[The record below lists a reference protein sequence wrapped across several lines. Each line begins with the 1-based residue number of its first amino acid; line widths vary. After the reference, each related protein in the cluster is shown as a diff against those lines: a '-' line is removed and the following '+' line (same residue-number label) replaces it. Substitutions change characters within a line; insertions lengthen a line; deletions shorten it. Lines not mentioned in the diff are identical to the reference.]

1 MFRCNLP
8 VVVPAIFLAW
18 CMALSACGLIDKDI
32 TYFDLS
38 LPEEQFTVDTSQW
51 GLSADGT
58 FPAIPCTVD
67 NDICADA
74 VTAYCGAEQCQGVC
88 DGASNTCTARVLV
101 ALSQQIDLVQEKPE
115 LQTIEDQPFI
125 NVTVDAVKYRITENT
140 LNFESPEITLYVA
153 PVNVMSPTNPEAQPI
168 GTIASLEA
176 GRQIDWTDVQLAPNG
191 EASLRQFMG
200 DYRSLFNVIVGA
212 WVEIQA
218 GDSMPA
224 GRAVAEVRVE
234 AHAGL

>member
-1 MFRCNLP
+1 MFRSTLP
-8 VVVPAIFLAW
+8 AVAPAIFLAW
-18 CMALSACGLIDKDI
+18 CAALSACGLIDKDI

-51 GLSADGT
+51 GLSSDET
-58 FPAIPCTVD
+58 FPMIPCTVD

-74 VTAYCGAEQCQGVC
+74 VAAVCGADQCQGVC
-88 DGASNTCTARVLV
+88 DGASNTCMARVLV

-125 NVTVDAVKYRITENT
+125 EVTIDAVKYRIIENT

-153 PVNVMSPTNPEAQPI
+153 PVNVMNPDNPEARPI
-168 GTIASLEA
+168 GTIAPIEA
-176 GRQIDWTDVQLAPNG
+176 SRQVDWTDVLLAPNG

-212 WVEIQA
+212 WAEIHA
-218 GDSMPA
+218 GDDMPT

>member
-1 MFRCNLP
+1 MP
-8 VVVPAIFLAW
+8 AAASAIFLAW
-18 CMALSACGLIDKDI
+18 CAALSACGLIDKDI

-51 GLSADGT
+51 GLAGDAT
-58 FPAIPCTVD
+58 FPAIPCAVET
-67 NDICADA
+67 DICADA
-74 VTAYCGAEQCQGVC
+74 VNAYCGADQCAGVC

-125 NVTVDAVKYRITENT
+125 DVTIDAVKYRITENT
-140 LNFESPEITLYVA
+140 LNFESPEITIYVA
-153 PVNVMSPTNPEAQPI
+153 PVNVMSPDNPEAQPV
-168 GTIASLEA
+168 GTIAPIEA
-176 GRQIDWTDVQLAPNG
+176 GRQVDWIDVLLAPNG

-212 WVEIQA
+212 WAEIRA
-218 GDSMPA
+218 GDEMPT
-224 GRAVAEVRVE
+224 GRVVAEVRVE